1 MEKSQNEK
9 QLKRRDSIKS
19 ELSDGSEISGCDFLD
34 RIDLDVSQSIQGFV
48 FHSSKLAETIE
59 IFDRLWEK
67 TKKIKSKKNIRMMQ
81 FSVNFIL
88 SHTNLF

>member
-67 TKKIKSKKNIRMMQ
+67 TKKNQI
-81 FSVNFIL
+81 
-88 SHTNLF
+88 

>member
-67 TKKIKSKKNIRMMQ
+67 RKKSNLKKY
-81 FSVNFIL
+81 SDDAIL
-88 SHTNLF
+88 C

>member
-67 TKKIKSKKNIRMMQ
+67 TKKNKSKKNIRMMQ